1 MTIPHSATPVAP
13 TAPPAAVL
21 VLGLGNLLLSDE
33 GVGVHAV
40 AALRK
45 RYHLPDGVDVLD
57 GGTAGM
63 DLLDIIAG
71 RDHVIVVDAVR
82 REGAAAGTLFTF
94 RGDDI
99 RAAFGARLSPHQLG
113 LLDVL
118 AATSLLGEAPGAVTV
133 IGIVPAHLDLGLE
146 LSPTVAASLDALLA
160 RIADELAGAGIVLQQ
175 RLP

>member
-1 MTIPHSATPVAP
+1 M
-13 TAPPAAVL
+13 
-21 VLGLGNLLLSDE
+21 LGLGNLLLSDE

-40 AALRK
+40 TALRE
-45 RYHLPDGVDVLD
+45 RYDLPDGVEVLD

-71 RDHVIVVDAVR
+71 RDTIIVVDAVR
-82 REGAAAGTLFTF
+82 REGAAAGTLLTF

-133 IGIVPAHLDLGLE
+133 IGVVPAHLDLGLE
-146 LSPTVAASLDALLA
+146 LSAAVAASLDALLA
-160 RIADELAGAGIVLQQ
+160 RIADELASIGIVLRKQ
-175 RLP
+175 RP